1 MTTLSLEIL
10 FAGFVEAP
18 FGVQTSTFSLECA
31 LCDNGSMSDRK
42 ERKRE
47 RETDQTISK
56 AVKCSLQ
63 CVAEIPSPMSRDTVT
78 L

>member
-42 ERKRE
+42 ERERE
-47 RETDQTISK
+47 RQIK
-56 AVKCSLQ
+56 QLVKQ
-63 CVAEIPSPMSRDTVT
+63 
-78 L
+78 